1 MASTSTTPRTPVR
14 TDPSAVAAE
23 TKDQRRASSLS
34 FLRRSK
40 SIELLGERRPSASKS
55 GKNIPT
61 EAESHHQ
68 RASMLYHQPPRLP
81 SLSPAPVLDTFG
93 GESPRETTAAPPTQ
107 SPVPRPQS
115 VSRSTM
121 STPVKPE
128 SSDPYARAESMAN
141 RGRYSYVSSA
151 ASSVN
156 NPRRLRRRK
165 DPTPYNVLV
174 VGAGNSG
181 KTSFLKFLRKS
192 LELPSKHSNRQPSGL
207 EDQEGLSTTGE
218 GYTSSYLETEID
230 GERVGLTFWDS
241 PGLEKNIVD
250 IQLRGVT
257 GFLESKF
264 EETLREETKVIR
276 SPNARD
282 THIHCTFL
290 ILDPVRLDQNIA
302 AAERAAQGTPRSTD
316 STIIG
321 ILDERLDVQ
330 VLRTMVGKTTVVP
343 VISKADTITAGHM
356 AYLRKAVW
364 ESLKKVNIDP
374 LEILTLEDQEEYTS
388 SESGD
393 EEESGDDEGISRS
406 SAPSEPSQNAPEPQ
420 TVPQL
425 LPFTTLSPD
434 PYSLKSGD
442 EPIGRKFA
450 WGFADPYNPEHCDF
464 LKLKEAVFNDWRIE
478 LREASRVVWYER
490 WRTSRLN
497 RHVATSPAPSK
508 DLAQKKVG
516 DPRSRGRSK
525 SPGGRIRDR
534 SKSRDSRQPPTLD
547 RTYLSSAPADGKLR
561 TRSRSRGAAP
571 GDFIRSNHR
580 YGPSDSRDPYLG
592 IEHGRDYY
600 YQSDSGESKGAKRD
614 SRYSSSA
621 HRRDARYESYSENSY
636 SDSEDDALA
645 YGDLPDDDLERSYY
659 GYKGTGRAASPR
671 HGGAMMSG
679 ALNPGAPPAGASSRS
694 GDGIKE
700 RVPGSHPSYARPDP
714 FKYAAQSQHPHAQ
727 PSHYGDPL
735 ASSTVPSTWAPIPEC
750 ERPGFVPPLPQ
761 RPNQAMPGAYP
772 AGSTQPEMPAATTAA
787 PMPTYRYVDPSS
799 TQNPYAPQNGRP
811 LSVSAANTYAA
822 GVGSSAHQRSASS
835 DAAIKPSYAA
845 PTPFQYAQVDPNV
858 KYSTKSAAQNATK
871 PVTYSAAPQY
881 SKSGGAQANDSP
893 YSGVKYT
900 AAPQLPKTPT
910 SRQESG
916 PQYVEIA
923 PGNRNAGRPH
933 SHSVSSAHNLTVAGP
948 DPTQRP
954 ASPLQEPYKGT
965 YQSISPMPSPI
976 VISSRYDDDISD
988 LELVGTS
995 SDEGKREHRRK
1006 KSKDERELKPDRVRR
1021 ESSRVRHER
1030 HGSTG
1035 PDALVMITPS
1045 SSRKRVTF
1053 YDAGPDALA
1062 LQQALS
1068 HTRHVDNKT
1077 LIKVLPH
1084 LTSDEIL
1091 DLRKE
1096 YKKHVKVHGK
1106 GVNLAK
1112 HVRLNLGNSA
1122 FGKVCYATALG
1133 RWESEAYWANCYYQ
1147 SSTSRRELLIE
1158 SLFGRTNG
1166 EISEIKECF
1175 RDSRYSDSLE
1185 KCMKAELKADKFR
1198 LAVLLALEETRQ
1210 NERDPLDP
1218 ELIERDVHE
1227 LHRALISRHGGETAM
1242 IYIIVRRS
1250 DPHLREVLRAYEK
1263 VYQRNFA
1270 RAMMEKS
1277 QNLVGETLAHIL
1289 NGAINRPMRDA
1300 LLLHQ
1305 ALRESRTGKE
1315 RSELLISR
1323 LVRLHWEPR
1332 HLEKVKNEFR
1342 QRYRERLEDAIAEEV
1357 LTSSGGS
1364 EWGEFCIELARSSK
1378 TLVGRG

>member
-1 MASTSTTPRTPVR
+1 M
-14 TDPSAVAAE
+14 
-23 TKDQRRASSLS
+23 SL
-34 FLRRSK
+34 
-40 SIELLGERRPSASKS
+40 
-55 GKNIPT
+55 
-61 EAESHHQ
+61 Q
-68 RASMLYHQPPRLP
+68 
-81 SLSPAPVLDTFG
+81 
-93 GESPRETTAAPPTQ
+93 
-107 SPVPRPQS
+107 
-115 VSRSTM
+115 
-121 STPVKPE
+121 
-128 SSDPYARAESMAN
+128 
-141 RGRYSYVSSA
+141 
-151 ASSVN
+151 
-156 NPRRLRRRK
+156 
-165 DPTPYNVLV
+165 
-174 VGAGNSG
+174 
-181 KTSFLKFLRKS
+181 
-192 LELPSKHSNRQPSGL
+192 
-207 EDQEGLSTTGE
+207 
-218 GYTSSYLETEID
+218 
-230 GERVGLTFWDS
+230 
-241 PGLEKNIVD
+241 
-250 IQLRGVT
+250 
-257 GFLESKF
+257 
-264 EETLREETKVIR
+264 
-276 SPNARD
+276 
-282 THIHCTFL
+282 
-290 ILDPVRLDQNIA
+290 
-302 AAERAAQGTPRSTD
+302 
-316 STIIG
+316 
-321 ILDERLDVQ
+321 
-330 VLRTMVGKTTVVP
+330 
-343 VISKADTITAGHM
+343 
-356 AYLRKAVW
+356 
-364 ESLKKVNIDP
+364 
-374 LEILTLEDQEEYTS
+374 
-388 SESGD
+388 
-393 EEESGDDEGISRS
+393 
-406 SAPSEPSQNAPEPQ
+406 
-420 TVPQL
+420 
-425 LPFTTLSPD
+425 
-434 PYSLKSGD
+434 
-442 EPIGRKFA
+442 
-450 WGFADPYNPEHCDF
+450 
-464 LKLKEAVFNDWRIE
+464 
-478 LREASRVVWYER
+478 
-490 WRTSRLN
+490 
-497 RHVATSPAPSK
+497 
-508 DLAQKKVG
+508 VG

-534 SKSRDSRQPPTLD
+534 SKSRDSRRPPTLD
-547 RTYLSSAPADGKLR
+547 RNYLSSAPADGKLR
-561 TRSRSRGAAP
+561 ARSRSRGAAP
-571 GDFIRSNHR
+571 GDSYRFNSR
-580 YGPSDSRDPYLG
+580 YGRSDSRDPYLG

-659 GYKGTGRAASPR
+659 GYKGTSRTASPR

-679 ALNPGAPPAGASSRS
+679 ALNPGVPPGGASSRS
-694 GDGIKE
+694 GDGIE
-700 RVPGSHPSYARPDP
+700 EQVPSSHPSYARPDP

-727 PSHYGDPL
+727 PSHYSDPPL

-761 RPNQAMPGAYP
+761 RPNQAMPGAFP
-772 AGSTQPEMPAATTAA
+772 AGSTQPEMPATTAAA
-787 PMPTYRYVDPSS
+787 PMPTYRYVDPGS

-835 DAAIKPSYAA
+835 DAAVKPSYAA

-858 KYSTKSAAQNATK
+858 KYSSKSAAQNATK

-881 SKSGGAQANDSP
+881 SKSGGTQANDPP

-900 AAPQLPKTPT
+900 AAPQPPKTPT

-923 PGNRNAGRPH
+923 PGNRSAGRPH

-976 VISSRYDDDISD
+976 VISSRYDDGVSD

-1006 KSKDERELKPDRVRR
+1006 KSKDEKELKLDRVKR

-1035 PDALVMITPS
+1035 PDALVVIAPS
-1045 SSRKRVTF
+1045 SGRKRVTF

-1112 HVRLNLGNSA
+1112 HVRLTLGNST

-1210 NERDPLDP
+1210 SDRDPLDP
-1218 ELIERDVHE
+1218 ELVERDVHE
-1227 LHRALISRHGGETAM
+1227 LHRALVSRHGGETAM

-1357 LTSSGGS
+1357 LASSGGS